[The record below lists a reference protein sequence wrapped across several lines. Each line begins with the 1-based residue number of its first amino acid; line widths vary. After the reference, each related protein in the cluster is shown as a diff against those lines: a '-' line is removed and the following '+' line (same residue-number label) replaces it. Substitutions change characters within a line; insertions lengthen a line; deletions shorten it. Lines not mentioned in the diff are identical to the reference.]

1 LYLTPCF
8 VAYASAIFDKVLFD
22 ALYGLC
28 NADDNRLVNS
38 INHPLPLTTQQTIE
52 VKVLLSVLAGM
63 FVLIPFCYVPGAFVV
78 ALVKEVVVKSKFLQV
93 ASGAK
98 ESAFW
103 VSCYLWDVTLYS
115 VLVTLVMCVM
125 LGYKSAEVF
134 VGNASSFFCTAALF
148 WGYGLS
154 IIPFSYLIARRF
166 RYVYYGYCCFGSVR
180 TRILTIKPFL
190 ILRATPTAT
199 RALHSSR

>member
-1 LYLTPCF
+1 MF
-8 VAYASAIFDKVLFD
+8 AFGSAIFDKALFD
-22 ALYGLC
+22 ALFGLC
-28 NADDNRLVNS
+28 IDDGKSAGPANKNRVLVS
-38 INHPLPLTTQQTIE
+38 SVNHPLPLSTQQTIE

-78 ALVKEVVVKSKFLQV
+78 VLVKELTVKSKFLQV

-103 VSCYLWDVTLYS
+103 VSGYLWDVTLYS

-125 LGYKSAEVF
+125 LGYRSAEVF
-134 VGNASSFFCTAALF
+134 VGNASSFFCTATLF

-154 IIPFSYLIARRF
+154 IMPFSYLIARRF
-166 RYVYYGYCCFGSVR
+166 RYVYG
-180 TRILTIKPFL
+180 
-190 ILRATPTAT
+190 
-199 RALHSSR
+199 